1 MNALVSADTM
11 VVGVGNTILSDDGVG
26 VHAARLLQKDPR
38 VPAGVIILDGGTL
51 GLELIPYLSG
61 ASRLLLLDAMDAGE
75 KPGTAFR
82 LAGDQLW
89 NVPCGTNVHQ
99 LGVSDLLATLPLVS
113 DTLREVILLAMQPAS
128 IDWSTE
134 LTPAVQAALGQLV
147 DAAVEQLLRWSE
159 QAVASP
165 MPRDEA
171 RPEDRFVECNGVGFG
186 GRNVSGDSGKNP

>member
-1 MNALVSADTM
+1 MKTLVTADTM

-61 ASRLLLLDAMDAGE
+61 ASRLLLLDAMDAGDQ
-75 KPGTAFR
+75 PGALFR

-89 NVPCGTNVHQ
+89 NLPGGTNVHQ

-113 DTLREVILLAMQPAS
+113 DTLREVILLAIQPAS

-159 QAVASP
+159 QATAGP
-165 MPRDEA
+165 TPRDEA
-171 RPEDRFVECNGVGFG
+171 RTEDTFVECSGVGLG